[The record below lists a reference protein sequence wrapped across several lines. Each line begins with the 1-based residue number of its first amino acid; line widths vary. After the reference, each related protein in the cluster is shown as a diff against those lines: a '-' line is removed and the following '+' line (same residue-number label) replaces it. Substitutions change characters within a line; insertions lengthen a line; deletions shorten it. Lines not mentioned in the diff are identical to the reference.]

1 MIFVTVGTHEQPF
14 NRLIRYIDEMKA
26 NNIIKED
33 VFMQIGYSTYTPKHC
48 AWEKVIPYDE
58 MMDKMRLARIVIAH
72 GGPATFIQAFQNG
85 KIPIIVPRKSE
96 FGEHVNNHQCHFVDF
111 FYNKYKTIIPI
122 YDIEQLK
129 DTILGYESICANLN
143 DKLSSNNKLFNENLS
158 KIIDEMFE

>member
-26 NNIIKED
+26 NNLIKED
-33 VFMQIGYSTYTPKHC
+33 VFMQIGFSTYIPKHC
-48 AWEKVIPYDE
+48 EWKKVIPYDE

-85 KIPIIVPRKSE
+85 KIPIIVPRRRE
-96 FGEHVNNHQCHFVDF
+96 FGEHVNDHQYHFVEF
-111 FYNKYKTIIPI
+111 FYNKYKSIIPI

-129 DTILGYESICANLN
+129 DSILEYDTICASLN
-143 DKLSSNNKLFNENLS
+143 GKMSSNNKSFNENLS